1 MKKRLIFLALAA
13 ITLASCNGGFTK
25 GDSGMLYKIID
36 DKSGPSIKEGDFISF
51 NFIVKTDADSVLQSS
66 YEKGQPQRLFMPK
79 IQGKGN
85 IMAPFTTFSE
95 GDSAIIKVNIDT
107 MSKGHPRPKELK
119 GKYLVYI
126 VKIDKVIAKGN
137 LSDQVF
143 QGRVQAYAKSLSD
156 VAKNKEPIDIKKYID
171 DNKLKVTT
179 TASGLNYVIT
189 TPGTGPLPAV
199 GDTVVVN
206 YTGRYLNGKA
216 FETSVKADAIKYKLP
231 ISPMNPYKPIR
242 FPVGVQG
249 MIQGWN
255 EGFLLFNKGTKATM
269 VIPSKL
275 AYGEQGTQM
284 MAPYTPLVFD
294 VELVD
299 IVHPNPNA
307 PKPAQLPPPAV
318 QSQQPAK

>member
-1 MKKRLIFLALAA
+1 MFLALAA
-13 ITLASCNGGFTK
+13 IALASCNGGFTK
-25 GDSGMLYKIID
+25 GDSGMEYKIID

-66 YEKGQPQRLFMPK
+66 YDKGQPVRMPVPK

-85 IMAPFTTFSE
+85 IMTPFTTFSE
-95 GDSAIIKVNIDT
+95 GDSAMIKVNIDS

-119 GKYLVYI
+119 GKFLIYL

-137 LSDQVF
+137 LSDDVF
-143 QGRVQAYAKSLSD
+143 QGRIQAYAKSISD
-156 VAKNKEPIDIKKYID
+156 ASKAKEPVDIKKYID

-189 TPGTGPLPAV
+189 KQGTGPLPVA

-206 YTGRYLNGKA
+206 YTGRFLNGKA
-216 FETSVKADAIKYKLP
+216 FETSVKSDAVKYKLP
-231 ISPMNPYKPIR
+231 INPMNPYKPIR

-255 EGFLLFNKGTKATM
+255 EGFMLFNKGTTATM

-275 AYGEQGTQM
+275 AYGEQGSQQ
-284 MAPYTPLVFD
+284 MAPNTPLIFD

-307 PKPAQLPPPAV
+307 PKPAQLPPPTV
-318 QSQQPAK
+318 VPNQPVKR